1 MKIRIVV
8 SEAEEMYGELEGW
21 AETENGYEKIVEV
34 PHSNTVN
41 AYTIERLAALMG
53 KVDELMPSD
62 VLNRK
67 EYIAG
72 TLWSEDDIA
81 DRLDESG
88 YDSTDENIAAV
99 LETMVNSGALK
110 RLNECLNEHWNIIDN
125 AINQAKLS

>member
-1 MKIRIVV
+1 MKIRIII
-8 SEAEEMYGELEGW
+8 SEAEMYGELEGW
-21 AETENGYEKIVEV
+21 TETENGYKKIVEV
-34 PHSNTVN
+34 PRSNTVN

-53 KVDELMPSD
+53 KVGELMPSD
-62 VLNRK
+62 ILNRK

-81 DRLDESG
+81 DRLDELG

-110 RLNECLNEHWNIIDN
+110 KLNECLDEHWNVIDN
-125 AINQAKLS
+125 AINQAELR